1 MTTLGRGGSDT
12 TAVALAHALDADVC
26 EIYTDV
32 DGVYTANPSLVARAR
47 KIDHISYDEML
58 EMAAAGAQVLA
69 VRAVE
74 YARKY
79 DIPIHVRSSF
89 TDYAGTWVREEDD
102 TMESPIIR
110 AVTYT
115 TDEARVTVR
124 GVPDRPGVAAEVF
137 TALAEAHVNV
147 DMIIQNSSEEGHTDI
162 SCTIPSEDSAA
173 ADRALRQIVADLG
186 AKGFSS
192 NEGIAKVSVIG
203 AGMRTNP
210 GVAAKMFKTLA
221 DLGINLDMISTSPI
235 KISAVIARE
244 RADEAVRALHDVFG
258 LDESL
263 RAPRQGR
270 PELLLMA
277 GESYTVAI
285 AGATGVVGGTVR
297 RILEER
303 SFPVGEL
310 RLLASARSAGR
321 RLPFQGAELE
331 VQELGQGSFEGV
343 DLVFF
348 AAGGDISREYVPQ
361 AVAAGATA
369 IDKSSVFRMDP
380 GVPLVVPEVNAD
392 HLASNTGIIAT
403 PNCSTI
409 QMVVALKPIYDEVGI
424 KRVVVS
430 TYQAVSGSGQGGI
443 AALEAQTRQW
453 AAGEPVEQQFYP
465 YQIAFNA
472 LPHIDGFL
480 PSGATKEEQ
489 KMVDETTKI
498 FADPDLKVT
507 ATCVRVP
514 VFGAHSEAV
523 NVETW
528 KKLTADEARAL
539 LAGSPGIVVVDDP
552 AELQYP
558 LPLDAEGADPV
569 FVGRIREDVT
579 IANGLDL
586 WVVSDNLRKG
596 AALNAVQIA
605 EELVRRGLL

>member
-1 MTTLGRGGSDT
+1 M
-12 TAVALAHALDADVC
+12 AV
-26 EIYTDV
+26 
-32 DGVYTANPSLVARAR
+32 
-47 KIDHISYDEML
+47 K
-58 EMAAAGAQVLA
+58 
-69 VRAVE
+69 
-74 YARKY
+74 
-79 DIPIHVRSSF
+79 
-89 TDYAGTWVREEDD
+89 
-102 TMESPIIR
+102 
-110 AVTYT
+110 
-115 TDEARVTVR
+115 
-124 GVPDRPGVAAEVF
+124 
-137 TALAEAHVNV
+137 
-147 DMIIQNSSEEGHTDI
+147 
-162 SCTIPSEDSAA
+162 
-173 ADRALRQIVADLG
+173 
-186 AKGFSS
+186 
-192 NEGIAKVSVIG
+192 
-203 AGMRTNP
+203 
-210 GVAAKMFKTLA
+210 
-221 DLGINLDMISTSPI
+221 
-235 KISAVIARE
+235 
-244 RADEAVRALHDVFG
+244 
-258 LDESL
+258 
-263 RAPRQGR
+263 
-270 PELLLMA
+270 
-277 GESYTVAI
+277 SYTVTI

-297 RILEER
+297 RVLEER
-303 SFPVGEL
+303 GFPVGEL

-321 RLPFQGAELE
+321 RLPFKGAELE
-331 VQELGQGSFEGV
+331 VQELGVRSFAGA

-348 AAGGDISREYVPQ
+348 AAGGAVSKEYVPQ
-361 AVAAGATA
+361 AVAAGAIA

-392 HLASNTGIIAT
+392 HLASHTGIIAT

-443 AALEAQTRQW
+443 AALDAQTRQW
-453 AAGEPVEQQFYP
+453 AAGEPVRPQFYP
-465 YQIAFNA
+465 HQIAFNA

-514 VFGAHSEAV
+514 VFGAHSEAL

-528 KKLTADEARAL
+528 KKLTAGEAREL

-552 AELQYP
+552 AELRYP
-558 LPLDAEGADPV
+558 LPLDAEGKDPV

-579 IANGLDL
+579 VKNGLDL

>member
-1 MTTLGRGGSDT
+1 
-12 TAVALAHALDADVC
+12 
-26 EIYTDV
+26 
-32 DGVYTANPSLVARAR
+32 
-47 KIDHISYDEML
+47 
-58 EMAAAGAQVLA
+58 MAA
-69 VRAVE
+69 
-74 YARKY
+74 K
-79 DIPIHVRSSF
+79 
-89 TDYAGTWVREEDD
+89 
-102 TMESPIIR
+102 
-110 AVTYT
+110 
-115 TDEARVTVR
+115 
-124 GVPDRPGVAAEVF
+124 
-137 TALAEAHVNV
+137 
-147 DMIIQNSSEEGHTDI
+147 
-162 SCTIPSEDSAA
+162 
-173 ADRALRQIVADLG
+173 
-186 AKGFSS
+186 
-192 NEGIAKVSVIG
+192 
-203 AGMRTNP
+203 
-210 GVAAKMFKTLA
+210 
-221 DLGINLDMISTSPI
+221 
-235 KISAVIARE
+235 
-244 RADEAVRALHDVFG
+244 
-258 LDESL
+258 
-263 RAPRQGR
+263 
-270 PELLLMA
+270 
-277 GESYTVAI
+277 SYTVAI

-310 RLLASARSAGR
+310 RLLASSRSAGR
-321 RLPFQGAELE
+321 LLPFKGAELK
-331 VQELGQGSFEGV
+331 VQELGQGSFAGV

-348 AAGGDISREYVPQ
+348 AAGGSVSKEYVPQ

-392 HLASNTGIIAT
+392 HLAAHTGIIAT

-409 QMVVALKPIYDEVGI
+409 QMVVALKPIYDAVGI

-453 AAGEPVEQQFYP
+453 AAGEPVERQFYP

-472 LPHIDGFL
+472 LPQIDSFL

-514 VFGAHSEAV
+514 VFGAHSEAL

-528 KKLTADEARAL
+528 KKLTAGEAREL
-539 LAGSPGIVVVDDP
+539 LAGSPGIEVVDDP

-558 LPLDAEGADPV
+558 LPLDAEGRDPV
-569 FVGRIREDVT
+569 YVGRIREDVT
-579 IANGLDL
+579 VKNGLDL